1 MIHAKN
7 GPCPFQRKFTLKI
20 RAGFITGRTGSTFDA
35 TQKDLAASIG
45 ILTIIAMD
53 AEVFGIVKSTFM
65 ISIRKAVCFD
75 LFRYGSRVYTQV
87 FGDIFKGIAFTQGIL
102 DVDTVFKGK
111 ELKIPGA

>member
-1 MIHAKN
+1 M
-7 GPCPFQRKFTLKI
+7 
-20 RAGFITGRTGSTFDA
+20 ITGRTGSTFDA

-45 ILTIIAMD
+45 LLTIIAMD